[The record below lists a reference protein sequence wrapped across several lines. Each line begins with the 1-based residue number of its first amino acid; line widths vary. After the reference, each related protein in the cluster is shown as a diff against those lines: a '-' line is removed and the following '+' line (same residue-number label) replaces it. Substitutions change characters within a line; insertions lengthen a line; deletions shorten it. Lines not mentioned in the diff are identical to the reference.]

1 LALLTLVVAVTCAG
15 ASSALAGCAGE
26 LPDKNQPLTTATTG
40 TGGGAVTGSTTS
52 TTESQPYELSDQV
65 ASLWAESVQKLV
77 ALLQDTPPFASVQ
90 TAVADLKEQYVQ
102 KMVALGRQI
111 IKLDPADQ
119 QTIYDRATD
128 QLSAMDGATWFV
140 SYKNLYDQYSAGS
153 DDASQQFAIQ
163 LSAFDT
169 LIQYAFFN
177 VLKTNDPDE
186 ATRLSIE

>member
-1 LALLTLVVAVTCAG
+1 
-15 ASSALAGCAGE
+15 
-26 LPDKNQPLTTATTG
+26 
-40 TGGGAVTGSTTS
+40 
-52 TTESQPYELSDQV
+52 
-65 ASLWAESVQKLV
+65 
-77 ALLQDTPPFASVQ
+77 
-90 TAVADLKEQYVQ
+90 
-102 KMVALGRQI
+102 
-111 IKLDPADQ
+111 
-119 QTIYDRATD
+119 
-128 QLSAMDGATWFV
+128 MDGATWFV